1 VEASKQEKKC
11 VIVIDSDLP
20 LGLMT
25 NTSAVLAM
33 TLGKRIEGIIG
44 SDIFDSSGNCHLG
57 ITNTPIPILKGTKKT
72 IKEIRDKI
80 ASEKIAEL
88 LLVDFSYTAQKSK
101 TYTDYEQKLSAAISE
116 DLEYLGIALYGNKKD
131 INRFTGNMPLLK

>member
-1 VEASKQEKKC
+1 VEAGKLEKKC
-11 VIVIDSDLP
+11 VILIDKDLP

-44 SDIFDSSGNCHLG
+44 LDIFDYSGNCHLG
-57 ITNTPIPILKGTKKT
+57 ITNTPIPILEGTKKI

-80 ASEKIAEL
+80 ASEKIADL

-101 TYTDYEQKLSAAISE
+101 TYADYKDKLSATTVE
-116 DLEYLGIALYGNKKD
+116 DLEYLGIAIYGNKKD
-131 INRFTGNMPLLK
+131 VNRFIGSTPLLK

>member
-1 VEASKQEKKC
+1 MEASKLEKKC
-11 VIVIDSDLP
+11 VILIDGDLP

-44 SDIFDSSGNCHLG
+44 SDIFDYSGNCHLG
-57 ITNTPIPILKGTKKT
+57 ITNTPIPILKGTKKA

-80 ASEKIAEL
+80 ASEKIADL
-88 LLVDFSYTAQKSK
+88 LLVDFSYIAQKSK
-101 TYTDYEQKLSAAISE
+101 NYKDYEDKLSATTVE

-131 INRFTGNMPLLK
+131 INRFTGNTPLLR

>member
-1 VEASKQEKKC
+1 MGIGEQKKC
-11 VIVIDSDLP
+11 VMVIDSDLP

-33 TLGKRIEGIIG
+33 TLGKSIEGIIG
-44 SDIFDSSGNCHLG
+44 PDIVDASGNCHVG

-72 IKEIRDKI
+72 IKEIKNKI
-80 ASEKIAEL
+80 DSEEIADL

-101 TYTDYEQKLSAAISE
+101 TYTDYEGKLSAITAE
-116 DLEYLGIALYGNKKD
+116 DLEYLGIALYGAKKD
-131 INRFTGNMPLLK
+131 INRFTGNLPLLR